1 MRSPKPQPE
10 PPLPEPES
18 GASYT
23 LEILAEIS
31 GASTETILHYQ
42 EHGLIRARG
51 AHFDDEALR
60 AVRRMEHLRETC
72 GLNYS
77 GQRLLA
83 DLLDEVERLRAE
95 LRARR

>member
-1 MRSPKPQPE
+1 MKSPKSQPE
-10 PPLPEPES
+10 PPVIEPES
-18 GASYT
+18 DAAYT
-23 LEILAEIS
+23 LEILAKIS

-51 AHFDDEALR
+51 PHFDDEALH

-72 GLNYS
+72 GLNLR

-83 DLLDEVERLRAE
+83 DLLEEVEQLRAE
-95 LRARR
+95 LRALR